1 MLGHKVNR
9 AKLIAKTLEFLE
21 HYTNIYVQH
30 GFSPIKLLWEGY
42 SNTAG
47 KRIRA
52 VMINETIEG
61 TAIGISSEGMLELR
75 LDDGSVR
82 GIYSADIEFEND
94 K

>member
-1 MLGHKVNR
+1 MNR

-21 HYTNIYVQH
+21 QYTKLYVAH
-30 GFSPIKLLWEGY
+30 GFGPIKLLWEGY

-61 TAIGISSEGMLELR
+61 IAIGISDEGMLKIK

-82 GIYSADIEFEND
+82 GIYSADIEI